1 MHRLAVALT
10 TLLTLVGVAV
20 VVGYLFI
27 FGPSPDRA
35 AAMAP
40 STSVAFV
47 SVYLSPSTG
56 QEMSLADLLTRLP
69 GLEDRAT
76 LADKLDEIV
85 QRSLGDAGIDYHAN
99 VKPWLGDQLAVALVP
114 APAAPTSG
122 VPAAPVVFAG
132 VRDSA
137 EAEAA
142 IRRIAEANGGQLTTG
157 SYAGVTTYSLGNQAA
172 GGGRVAILDDM
183 LVATAEESVLQ
194 RVIDTAQGN
203 AERLS
208 DASSFRGAMRDLPSD
223 RLASAYVNVSS
234 VAALGGAAGS
244 TGYSAAGLAVVAHG
258 DGLQVVGRAPYDAST
273 ADASSRANHAL
284 ATEPSGLTDW
294 MPASTQGELVIFGA
308 QQVFE
313 TLASQLGAVPG
324 GQDAAQ
330 SLTQL
335 RALVALGL
343 GIDFDRDLLP
353 LFDHESAIALG
364 DVGGGTPHGQLLLRP
379 SDADAAADTLSRLTE
394 ALRSRGS
401 DVTRADA
408 DGVTVTSIAIPQI
421 ARVAYAMKDGII
433 IVGLSVDDVAAALSA
448 HASGETLGA
457 STGYRAAFD
466 IAGGR
471 GGNELYLDGA
481 QGMNLILGLLGQSPD
496 SLPTDV
502 RDILSQIRAL
512 AISVPAQ
519 QNSIEIHATVTVR

>member
-1 MHRLAVALT
+1 M
-10 TLLTLVGVAV
+10 
-20 VVGYLFI
+20 
-27 FGPSPDRA
+27 
-35 AAMAP
+35 
-40 STSVAFV
+40 
-47 SVYLSPSTG
+47 
-56 QEMSLADLLTRLP
+56 
-69 GLEDRAT
+69 
-76 LADKLDEIV
+76 
-85 QRSLGDAGIDYHAN
+85 
-99 VKPWLGDQLAVALVP
+99 KPWLGDQLAAAMVP
-114 APAAPTSG
+114 APAAETSG
-122 VPAAPVVFAG
+122 VPAAPVVFAA

-157 SYAGVTTYSLGNQAA
+157 TYAGVTTYSLGDQAA
-172 GGGRVAILDDM
+172 GGRVAILDDM
-183 LVATAEESVLQ
+183 LVATSDETVLH

-208 DASSFRGAMRDLPSD
+208 DTSSFRGAMRDLPAD
-223 RLASAYVNVSS
+223 RLASAYVDVSS

-244 TGYSAAGLAVVAHG
+244 TGYSAAGLAVVAHA
-258 DGLQVVGRAPYDAST
+258 DGLQITGRAPYDAST

-308 QQVFE
+308 QQAFE
-313 TLASQLGAVPG
+313 TLASQLGTVPG

-353 LFDHESAIALG
+353 LFDHESAVALG
-364 DVGGGTPHGQLLLRP
+364 DLSGSTPHGQLLLRP
-379 SDADAAADTLSRLTE
+379 SDPDAAAETLSRLTD

-401 DVTRADA
+401 DVTQADA
-408 DGVTVTSIAIPQI
+408 SGVTVTSIAIPQV

-433 IVGLSVDDVAAALSA
+433 IVGLSADDVAAALSA
-448 HASGETLGA
+448 HDSGETLGA
-457 STGYRAAFD
+457 SAGYRAAFD

-471 GGNELYLDGA
+471 GGNELYLDGE
-481 QGMNLILGLLGQSPD
+481 QGMDLILGLLGQSPD